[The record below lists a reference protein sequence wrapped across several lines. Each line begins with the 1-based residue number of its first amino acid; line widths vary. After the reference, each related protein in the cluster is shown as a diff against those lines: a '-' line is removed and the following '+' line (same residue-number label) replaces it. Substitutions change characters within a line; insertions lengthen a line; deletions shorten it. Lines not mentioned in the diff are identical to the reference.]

1 MTYEAKAR
9 NGPEPGHGHGRRHGR
24 GCGPG
29 NVSNFELQ
37 TNKNVQ
43 IFSDK
48 KRERAER
55 IGKGKRQGKV
65 EMES

>member
-9 NGPEPGHGHGRRHGR
+9 NGPEPGRGHGR
-24 GCGPG
+24 GCGCGCGYRPG

-37 TNKNVQ
+37 TNRNVQ

-48 KRERAER
+48 KRERAGR
-55 IGKGKRQGKV
+55 IGKGKV
-65 EMES
+65 

>member
-9 NGPEPGHGHGRRHGR
+9 NGPEPGRGHGR
-24 GCGPG
+24 GCGYRPG

-37 TNKNVQ
+37 TNRNVQ

-48 KRERAER
+48 MRERE
-55 IGKGKRQGKV
+55 Q
-65 EMES
+65 EE